1 MRWLLSGGFKMGAC
15 DYSHSK
21 HVCSRADEKGEVIV
35 AKLLI
40 YAD

>member
-1 MRWLLSGGFKMGAC
+1 MASGGFKMGAC
-15 DYSHSK
+15 DYSHWK
-21 HVCSRADEKGEVIV
+21 HVCSKADEKGEVIV